1 MVELYNALK
10 LITMLYFIEKIL
22 RLNLGVAFLKSV
34 SIPTFKD
41 VIVHEGM
48 KLAHY
53 MYNYFFTSE
62 DIYTG
67 NVSFTVGNFDVP

>member
-22 RLNLGVAFLKSV
+22 RLNLGAAFLKSV

-41 VIVHEGM
+41 MIIHEGM
-48 KLAHY
+48 KLPH
-53 MYNYFFTSE
+53 
-62 DIYTG
+62 
-67 NVSFTVGNFDVP
+67 